1 MNYFFSSLLFAL
13 LTISFVAGY
22 FFPSTFTHNQTQPM
36 VPHQAS
42 KFFQAGSALPDFSTY
57 TDVKQK
63 KADFFMYLLPMVQ
76 SSNGKIKKERS
87 FILSI
92 QHDLDRLSQVDQIE
106 LQHLIHKYKVKSS
119 EGELNS
125 EAINELLKRVNI
137 IPASLVLAQA
147 ANESAWGTSRFATKG
162 NNLFGQW
169 CYVKGCGLVP
179 QKRGS
184 NENHEVAKF
193 DTVQASIESY
203 MLNLNSQFSYE
214 DLRNLRA
221 STKTI
226 SGHNLA
232 EGLLKYST
240 RREAYVH
247 EIQAMIR
254 QNSLSQYDY
263 P

>member
-1 MNYFFSSLLFAL
+1 MNYFFSTLLFSLLI
-13 LTISFVAGY
+13 ISFIAGY
-22 FFPSTFTHNQTQPM
+22 FFPSSFTHNQAGSM
-36 VPHQAS
+36 IPHKAS
-42 KFFQAGSALPDFSTY
+42 QFFQSGAGLPDFSTY

-63 KADFFMYLLPMVQ
+63 KADFFMFLLPLVQ
-76 SSNGKIKKERS
+76 SSNGKIKQERS
-87 FILSI
+87 FILGV
-92 QHDLDRLSQVDQIE
+92 QHDLDRLSQVDKIE
-106 LQHLIHKYKVKSS
+106 LQHLMHKYKVKNS
-119 EGELNS
+119 EGDLNTKV
-125 EAINELLKRVNI
+125 INELLKRVNI

-179 QKRGS
+179 QKRGN

-193 DTVQASIESY
+193 DSVQASVESY

-214 DLRNLRA
+214 DLRTLR
-221 STKTI
+221 SDMEMI
-226 SGHNLA
+226 SGHELA

-254 QNSLSQYDY
+254 QNSLSQYD
-263 P
+263 

>member
-1 MNYFFSSLLFAL
+1 MSYVYTALLFL
-13 LTISFVAGY
+13 VLTLSFTAGY
-22 FFPSTFTHNQTQPM
+22 FFPSSLGHYSNQPM
-36 VPHQAS
+36 TPHKAS
-42 KFFQAGSALPDFSTY
+42 QSFQHTSGLPDFSIY
-57 TDVKQK
+57 SDVKQK
-63 KADFFMYLLPMVQ
+63 KADFFMYLLPKVQ
-76 SSNGKIKKERS
+76 SANAKIKEERA
-87 FILSI
+87 FVLSI

-106 LQHLIHKYKVKSS
+106 LQHLIQKYKVNNS
-119 EGELNS
+119 EGEFDS
-125 EAINELLKRVNI
+125 EVIAELLKRVNI

-147 ANESAWGTSRFATKG
+147 ANESAWGTSRFATQG

-179 QKRGS
+179 QKRGN

-214 DLRNLRA
+214 DLRHLRSGMNA
-221 STKTI
+221 I
-226 SGHNLA
+226 SGHDLA
-232 EGLLKYST
+232 QGLLKYST

-254 QNSLSQYDY
+254 QNQLSQYD
-263 P
+263 